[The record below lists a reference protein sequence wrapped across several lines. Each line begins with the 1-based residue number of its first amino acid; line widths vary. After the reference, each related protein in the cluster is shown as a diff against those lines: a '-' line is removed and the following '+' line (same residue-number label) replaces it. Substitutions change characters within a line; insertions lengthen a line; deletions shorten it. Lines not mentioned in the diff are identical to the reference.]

1 VLNDLNF
8 TGVVPYKQEKQ
19 KLLHTDGGIMNVDL
33 RMLWYKVSFARFL
46 NPFYLI
52 LESLLKL

>member
-1 VLNDLNF
+1 MLNDLNF

-33 RMLWYKVSFARFL
+33 RMQIFAFGARFL
-46 NPFYLI
+46 LHVF
-52 LESLLKL
+52 